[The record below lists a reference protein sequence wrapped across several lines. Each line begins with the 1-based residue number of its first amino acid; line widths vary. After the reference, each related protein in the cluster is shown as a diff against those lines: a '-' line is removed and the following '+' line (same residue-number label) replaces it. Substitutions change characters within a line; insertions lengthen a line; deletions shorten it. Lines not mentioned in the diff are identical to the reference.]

1 MLGASGAARASLG
14 QMSPFSQGSDQF
26 NTDAQSAV
34 SSQQSSVLH
43 SHSPGC
49 WLAAWLPDVSH
60 SGGSMISARGN
71 LDALAGNKTLGLRGE
86 TAAAV
91 NVLVEL
97 R

>member
-1 MLGASGAARASLG
+1 M
-14 QMSPFSQGSDQF
+14 PSQ
-26 NTDAQSAV
+26 QSAV
-34 SSQQSSVLH
+34 QCFTFSQSWLA
-43 SHSPGC
+43 G

-71 LDALAGNKTLGLRGE
+71 LDALAGNKTLGRRGE

>member
-34 SSQQSSVLH
+34 SSPVFYILTVLAA
-43 SHSPGC
+43 G

-91 NVLVEL
+91 NVLVKL